1 VKQSAK
7 LSAAVRTREDD
18 LAYRVAALEA
28 VLRDRERELLEVKC
42 PCSSRGCRLHYA
54 HSGPCDI
61 RAEGAPA

>member
-1 VKQSAK
+1 MKQSAK
-7 LSAAVRTREDD
+7 LSAVRTREDD

-28 VLRDRERELLEVKC
+28 VLRDRERELLEVKG
-42 PCSSRGCRLHYA
+42 PCSSARCRLHYA